1 MLVIVHSCQSYLMGL
16 RGKSSRSVAME
27 PMISAAI
34 LRIEVQPL
42 SFLPEKMPRLGS
54 RGTVSISLLPEMKI
68 SVVYTALVEKDG
80 KKKVTIIVV
89 T

>member
-1 MLVIVHSCQSYLMGL
+1 L
-16 RGKSSRSVAME
+16 RCNPYYSSPKR
-27 PMISAAI
+27 
-34 LRIEVQPL
+34 
-42 SFLPEKMPRLGS
+42 S